1 MSVLLSLPV
10 YVLSFLQSKS
20 NSDFQLGL
28 RMFCNVGS
36 GEMGWGQG
44 TVLRSEVNSTHI
56 MRRLTIGNRKQ
67 KGGIIET

>member
-1 MSVLLSLPV
+1 MREKLILNLLCLIPAKHKFLSL
-10 YVLSFLQSKS
+10 F
-20 NSDFQLGL
+20 SD
-28 RMFCNVGS
+28 RS

>member
-1 MSVLLSLPV
+1 
-10 YVLSFLQSKS
+10 
-20 NSDFQLGL
+20 
-28 RMFCNVGS
+28 MFCNVGS

-56 MRRLTIGNRKQ
+56 MRRLNIGNRKQ